1 MTPFRREAR
10 TLAWLAAPVVATQ
23 LGTMS
28 MGVVDTLM
36 VSRLGFEALGA
47 AALGNLW
54 IWGTLMFA
62 QGAVMGMDPF
72 VSQAHGARDGE
83 RVALALQHG
92 LVVAALTS
100 LPVAALWL
108 YTEDFLV
115 FAGQSPELA
124 RVAHDYVVVQIPS
137 IPLFTAFVALRIY
150 LQGRTIVMP
159 AMWVMLFANVFN
171 VFANWALIF
180 GHLGLPALGVLGA
193 GIATCLNRGFL
204 LVALA
209 LWVAAFGLH
218 RGAWRAW
225 DRTAFDRRG
234 VAQVLRIGIPIAI
247 TMSLE
252 AWTFQIS
259 MLMAG
264 WLGGATLAAHAI
276 VMNVISLLFMVPLG
290 ISIGAATRVGNLIGA
305 NDETGARRA
314 STVAFAMTTAV
325 MTLSAALL
333 FGARHQLPL
342 LYTPD
347 AEVVAVAALI
357 FPIAAA
363 FQLFDGV
370 QVVGCGILRG
380 MGRTQA
386 AAWSNVVGYY
396 VLALPI
402 AWWLA
407 FELRMGVAGVWWGL
421 AVGLASVALFLVV
434 WIYHAQPA
442 RRVLT

>member
-1 MTPFRREAR
+1 M
-10 TLAWLAAPVVATQ
+10 
-23 LGTMS
+23 
-28 MGVVDTLM
+28 
-36 VSRLGFEALGA
+36 
-47 AALGNLW
+47 
-54 IWGTLMFA
+54 
-62 QGAVMGMDPF
+62 
-72 VSQAHGARDGE
+72 
-83 RVALALQHG
+83 
-92 LVVAALTS
+92 
-100 LPVAALWL
+100 
-108 YTEDFLV
+108 
-115 FAGQSPELA
+115 
-124 RVAHDYVVVQIPS
+124 
-137 IPLFTAFVALRIY
+137 
-150 LQGRTIVMP
+150 
-159 AMWVMLFANVFN
+159 
-171 VFANWALIF
+171 
-180 GHLGLPALGVLGA
+180 
-193 GIATCLNRGFL
+193 
-204 LVALA
+204 
-209 LWVAAFGLH
+209 
-218 RGAWRAW
+218 
-225 DRTAFDRRG
+225 
-234 VAQVLRIGIPIAI
+234 LRIGIPIAI

-264 WLGGATLAAHAI
+264 WLGAATLAAHAI

-305 NDETGARRA
+305 NDETGTRRA
-314 STVAFAMTTAV
+314 STVAFAMTTGV

-347 AEVVAVAALI
+347 AQVVAVAALI

-402 AWWLA
+402 AWWLT
-407 FELRMGVAGVWWGL
+407 FELRIGLAGVWWGL

-434 WIYHAQPA
+434 WIYRAQPA